1 MLWREMASRYRTE
14 SVSTDWCSWIFWTYN
29 ALHVCQWHLLRLY
42 EVHMSFFTWIEGS
55 TSFRDRDCEYK
66 VSCAIETVEN
76 HTRKSNSRGFWNHPF
91 RYRIV
96 ISMRYTGKET
106 CNTAAN
112 GFSDFSCQ
120 KLKNSSPLTILHSA
134 LLLCQ
139 MEKFKMERKQAWWG
153 LESLQF
159 AIYMFASHTGHTE
172 KGTHTNGSRSSSISS
187 TSAGHFL
194 FELMCKCSNWFGVE
208 HQSDSLCPSKQWHD
222 GLQTFFNTSSHW
234 LLERLF
240 SWLGKQTC

>member
-1 MLWREMASRYRTE
+1 MESSI
-14 SVSTDWCSWIFWTYN
+14 SVSHDVGWS
-29 ALHVCQWHLLRLY
+29 LRSL
-42 EVHMSFFTWIEGS
+42 
-55 TSFRDRDCEYK
+55 
-66 VSCAIETVEN
+66 
-76 HTRKSNSRGFWNHPF
+76 
-91 RYRIV
+91 
-96 ISMRYTGKET
+96 ISMRYTRKKT
-106 CNTAAN
+106 CNTAAK

-120 KLKNSSPLTILHSA
+120 KFKNSSPLTILHSA

-159 AIYMFASHTGHTE
+159 AIYMFAWHTGHTE

-187 TSAGHFL
+187 ISALHTWL
-194 FELMCKCSNWFGVE
+194 CKCSDWLGIE
-208 HQSDSLCPSKQWHD
+208 HQPDSLCPSKQWHD